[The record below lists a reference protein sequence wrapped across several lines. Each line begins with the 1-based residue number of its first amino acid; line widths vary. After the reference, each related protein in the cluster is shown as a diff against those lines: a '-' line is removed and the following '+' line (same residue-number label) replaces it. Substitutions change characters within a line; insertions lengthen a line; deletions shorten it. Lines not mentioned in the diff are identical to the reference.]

1 MDGLR
6 RFFYARRK
14 SISPSGRGW
23 FILGHMMLPPNA
35 PILTAEEMRMAELA
49 CVQRGTPLETLM
61 ERAGRAVAEWTWRVA
76 AGKPILILCGTGNN
90 GGDGYVAAR
99 WLRIWGAHVLVAA
112 LDVPRTDLA
121 QAAAARWDG
130 PVQPLMDGVEPR
142 PIVVDAL
149 FGVGLTRP
157 MAEPLRNA
165 LAPLA
170 ASRILAVDVP
180 SGVDADGHQAW
191 NPALPAHITV
201 ALGALKP
208 AHVLQPMAE
217 YCGHVVRNDLGE
229 IWADKAQSAGFLT
242 DALSVPTPDA
252 HKFNRGFVLV
262 VSGPMAGAADLAAM
276 AAVRAGAGYVVM
288 RRDGAAPM
296 AAIIAEPACA
306 FTARFDD
313 KRVGAI
319 MIGAGYPAS
328 SALVRDVEA
337 AWRSD
342 RPLVLDA
349 AAIDAGLPMMLQT
362 DHRRSIILTPHEGEF
377 QRTFPD
383 LTGNKIERALA
394 AARKTGATILYKG
407 ADMVIAAPNGRVRA
421 FWPGSPWLASA
432 GTGDVLAG
440 ACAAMLAKDMDG
452 FDAAKSAARWHIA
465 KAQRIG
471 RGLVADDLVRND
483 YDPERDH

>member
-1 MDGLR
+1 M
-6 RFFYARRK
+6 
-14 SISPSGRGW
+14 
-23 FILGHMMLPPNA
+23 ILAPHA
-35 PILTAEEMRMAELA
+35 PILTADEMRAAELA
-49 CVQRGTPLETLM
+49 CVQRGTSLATLM
-61 ERAGRAVAEWTWRVA
+61 ERAGRAVADGAWRMA

-99 WLRIWGAHVLVAA
+99 WLRSWGADVVVAA
-112 LDVPRTDLA
+112 LDAPKTELA

-130 PVQPLMDGVEPR
+130 PVEHLMDGVTVR

-157 MAEPLRNA
+157 LTDALCAA

-180 SGVDADGHQAW
+180 SGMDADGHQTW
-191 NPALPAHITV
+191 QPALPAHLTL

-208 AHVLQPMAE
+208 AHVLQPTAV
-217 YCGHVVRNDLGE
+217 YCGQLRRSDLGE
-229 IWADKAQSAGFLT
+229 IWPDHSHYAGFPT
-242 DALSVPTPDA
+242 DALPVPPPDA

-262 VSGPMAGAADLAAM
+262 VSGPMSGAADLAAM
-276 AAVRAGAGYVVM
+276 AALRAGAGYVVM

-296 AAIIAEPACA
+296 AAIIAEPADVFA
-306 FTARFDD
+306 ARLND
-313 KRVGAI
+313 KRVGAVL
-319 MIGAGYPAS
+319 IGAGYPAS
-328 SALVRDVEA
+328 AALGRDVEA
-337 AWRSD
+337 AWQSK
-342 RPLVLDA
+342 RPLLLDA
-349 AAIDAGLPMMLQT
+349 AAIEAGLPMMSQV

-377 QRTFPD
+377 QRAFPG
-383 LTGNKIERALA
+383 LAGNKMERVLA

-407 ADMVIAAPNGRVRA
+407 ADMVIAAPDGRVCA

-440 ACAAMLAKDMDG
+440 ACAAMLAKGLDS
-452 FDAAKSAARWHIA
+452 FEAAKSAAGWHIA
-465 KAQRIG
+465 KAARIG

-483 YDPERDH
+483 YDAERDH